1 MRTSSVLASALHK
14 DYNVEIGDPSFTLI
28 KTNVAPGYY
37 DPRPMTTTTELGTFA
52 KTKRIEMSGFVNYAP
67 GPGSYNIKDMNNS
80 KGFIITHAV
89 DNDEVPNEGRNIGPG
104 RYSIKHSL
112 QEKRVQGF
120 S

>member
-1 MRTSSVLASALHK
+1 MRTSSVLASALKK

-52 KTKRIEMSGFVNYAP
+52 KTKRIEMAGFVNYAP
-67 GPGSYNIKDMNNS
+67 GPGSYNVKEPVIA
-80 KGFIITHAV
+80 KGFIITHAI
-89 DNDEVPNEGRNIGPG
+89 DNDECTNDGRNIGPG
-104 RYSIKHSL
+104 RYSIKHTL

-120 S
+120 N